1 MADLLWQRT
10 STELASRV
18 TNDKVSSRQVV
29 DSHLDRIGEVTG
41 RTGCSGWLRRPHHL
55 GWNPGHLLV
64 TTGGFQAEGP

>member
-10 STELASRV
+10 STERASRV

-29 DSHLDRIGEVTG
+29 ASHLARIGEVNDW
-41 RTGCSGWLRRPHHL
+41 TGCSGWLRRPHHL

>member
-1 MADLLWQRT
+1 MADLFWQRT

-41 RTGCSGWLRRPHHL
+41 RIGCSGWLRRPHHL